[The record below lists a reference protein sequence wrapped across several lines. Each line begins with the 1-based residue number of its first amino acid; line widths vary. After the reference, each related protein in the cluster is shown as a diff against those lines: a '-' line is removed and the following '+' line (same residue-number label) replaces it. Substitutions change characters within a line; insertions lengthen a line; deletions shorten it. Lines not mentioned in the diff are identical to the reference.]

1 MQNIT
6 MILQRAR
13 IMVRE
18 MPLFLIRYFCRVWI
32 RFLLHHKFCPS
43 FEGEQSIKL
52 KDVNDVFCARFP
64 VVLQTA
70 LPLHAASLL
79 ARVLAFFSEY
89 NLTNQKQFITLNYW
103 PCFFTGWSQVEY
115 RTDPTSVAEL
125 SQLRSAP
132 GISSSGDECDSIS
145 WLKNCN
151 FFFHSTPFEDLY
163 KNT

>member
-18 MPLFLIRYFCRVWI
+18 MLGFEFGTSVGFESGFSFIINFA
-32 RFLLHHKFCPS
+32 LL
-43 FEGEQSIKL
+43 L
-52 KDVNDVFCARFP
+52 R
-64 VVLQTA
+64 VLQTA

-89 NLTNQKQFITLNYW
+89 NLKNQKQFITLNYW

-151 FFFHSTPFEDLY
+151 FFFSFDAFWRSIQKHVSRNLQMC
-163 KNT
+163 